1 MVNSIQGLKDI
12 CNQNKDLVFLD
23 EFLAGYTKLT
33 EREDKQL
40 RYFCKTELKG
50 IQDLVKTLD
59 GADISEIDSAI
70 SGLWFE
76 FHSKWIRFNA
86 INNYNAVMNVEV
98 NPLYVLQS
106 ASITYFISKIEEFIE
121 PDKLEKMKKIMT
133 EVQYS
138 S

>member
-1 MVNSIQGLKDI
+1 MENAVQGLKDI
-12 CNQNKDLVFLD
+12 CNQNKDLKFLD
-23 EFLAGYTKLT
+23 EFLSGYTELT

-40 RYFCKTELKG
+40 RYYCKTELKG
-50 IQDLVKTLD
+50 ILDLVKTLD
-59 GADISEIDSAI
+59 GADSFEIDSAI

-86 INNYNAVMNVEV
+86 INNYNAVMNDDI

-106 ASITYFISKIEEFIE
+106 ASITYFISKIEDFIE
-121 PDKLEKMKKIMT
+121 DEQLQKMKKIMT
-133 EVQYS
+133 DVQYS

>member
-1 MVNSIQGLKDI
+1 MENAVQGLKDI
-12 CNQNKDLVFLD
+12 CNQNKDLKFLD
-23 EFLAGYTKLT
+23 EFLSGYTELT

-40 RYFCKTELKG
+40 RYYCKTELKG
-50 IQDLVKTLD
+50 ILDLVKTLD
-59 GADISEIDSAI
+59 GADTSEIDSAI

-86 INNYNAVMNVEV
+86 INNYNAVMNDNI

-106 ASITYFISKIEEFIE
+106 ASITYFISKIEDFIE
-121 PDKLEKMKKIMT
+121 DEQLQKMKKIMT
-133 EVQYS
+133 DVQYS